1 MAETAHHNFRLGAET
16 LKQIDAIKERSGL
29 SSRAEVIRM
38 AVRWMFVETTKPR
51 KKSKTPP

>member
-51 KKSKTPP
+51 KKSKTSP